1 MFLGCAVISDLYLSQ
16 AILLLNN
23 CFTRSKNLMSS
34 FKDKVTTETLRL
46 ELVII
51 SQLLLYSMMLYQHT
65 IFCPWSFK
73 LYVGKS
79 KVNQEISKQ
88 LLIYLSGIVTCT
100 FKGGNGGRGRQSPPS
115 GSTGGLAG
123 RISVF
128 SIVFVLYL
136 NDLFSEVLSLA

>member
-1 MFLGCAVISDLYLSQ
+1 
-16 AILLLNN
+16 
-23 CFTRSKNLMSS
+23 
-34 FKDKVTTETLRL
+34 
-46 ELVII
+46 
-51 SQLLLYSMMLYQHT
+51 MLYQHT
-65 IFCPWSFK
+65 IFCPGSFK